1 MFYKLI
7 DQSCQAQTL
16 CQKKLLI
23 AIDCQRKTFNNRTKF
38 NQFLFTKATTQ
49 KVVKV

>member
-7 DQSCQAQTL
+7 DQSCQPQTL

-23 AIDCQRKTFNNRTKF
+23 AVDGQRKTFNNRTKF
-38 NQFLFTKATTQ
+38 NQILFTKAATQ
-49 KVVKV
+49 KVVDV